1 MDTSYYRIMA
11 EREVHSVKDIMRK
24 NVISIDATMTVRD
37 AASMMNDAKIGS
49 IIITKENIPVGILTE
64 RDFVTR
70 IAGEE
75 KPLSTPLSEVMSKP
89 LLSISPDKTV
99 WEAAEIM
106 KNSEIHKVVVQDGSN
121 VVGIVTATD
130 LIKICSIGSDSN
142 LKRIADLIFSRHIH

>member
-1 MDTSYYRIMA
+1 M
-11 EREVHSVKDIMRK
+11 HFVKDIMSK
-24 NVISIDATMTVRD
+24 NVILIDVAMTVKD

-70 IAGEE
+70 IAGGA
-75 KPLSTPLSEVMSKP
+75 KPLSTLLSEVMSKP

-106 KNSEIHKVVVQDGSN
+106 KNSEIHKVVVQDGN
-121 VVGIVTATD
+121 NLVGIVTATD

-142 LKRIADLIFSRHIH
+142 LKRIADLIFSRHQK

>member
-1 MDTSYYRIMA
+1 MA
-11 EREVHSVKDIMRK
+11 ESEVHFVKDIMKK
-24 NVISIDATMTVRD
+24 NVITLDVTITVKD
-37 AASMMNDAKIGS
+37 AASVMSDAKIGS

-64 RDFVTR
+64 RDIVTR
-70 IAGEE
+70 IIVEE

-106 KNSEIHKVVVQDGSN
+106 KNSEIHKIAVQDGN
-121 VVGIVTATD
+121 NLVGIVTSTD

-142 LKRIADLIFSRHIH
+142 LKRIADLILSTHQE

>member
-1 MDTSYYRIMA
+1 MA
-11 EREVHSVKDIMRK
+11 EKEVHFVKDIMSK
-24 NVISIDATMTVRD
+24 NVISIDVTMTVKD

-49 IIITKENIPVGILTE
+49 IIITKENTPVGILTE

-70 IAGEE
+70 IAGEA
-75 KPLSTPLSEVMSKP
+75 KPISTPLSEVMSKP

-106 KNSEIHKVVVQDGSN
+106 KNSEIHKVVVQDGN
-121 VVGIVTATD
+121 NLVGIVTATD

-142 LKRIADLIFSRHIH
+142 LKRIADLIFSLHQK

>member
-1 MDTSYYRIMA
+1 M
-11 EREVHSVKDIMRK
+11 HFVKDIMSK
-24 NVISIDATMTVRD
+24 NVISIDITMTVKD

-49 IIITKENIPVGILTE
+49 IIITKENTPVGILTE

-70 IAGEE
+70 IAGEA
-75 KPLSTPLSEVMSKP
+75 KPLSTLLSEVMSKP

-106 KNSEIHKVVVQDGSN
+106 KNSEIHKVVVQDGN
-121 VVGIVTATD
+121 NLVGIVTATD

-142 LKRIADLIFSRHIH
+142 LKRIADLIFSRHQK